1 MWKLPK
7 VAPSAF
13 GERTVFRIAIESSAQ
28 VQQVFLDIMHMASKG
43 QLQGLMDKLV
53 KGYKLSL
60 LATGDAQRVREQL
73 VGGIQTRSEKVE
85 IFSDT
90 QKQRQSE
97 IKKLKKEGFQESRFS
112 NQRMNLLERGNYK
125 SNQSNRNPFPN
136 SYNSYQ
142 GKRQANQRKMTK
154 GNVKGKRF
162 FQKWGNNTM
171 EKDKSDEEM
180 DNKDPENHI

>member
-1 MWKLPK
+1 
-7 VAPSAF
+7 
-13 GERTVFRIAIESSAQ
+13 
-28 VQQVFLDIMHMASKG
+28 
-43 QLQGLMDKLV
+43 MDKLV

-60 LATGDAQRVREQL
+60 LATVNAQRVREQL

-97 IKKLKKEGFQESRFS
+97 IKKLKTVGFQESRFS
-112 NQRMNLLERGNYK
+112 NQTMILLEQGNYK

-154 GNVKGKRF
+154 RNVKGKRF
-162 FQKWGNNTM
+162 FQKWGSNRM
-171 EKDKSDEEM
+171 EKDKLDEEM
-180 DNKDPENHI
+180 DNKDPENDI